1 MFFQKSII
9 EKRAQSRLPV
19 KLPIQYRLLDNPEQV
34 EKYRGKVALG
44 KDLSQD
50 GLFLKISP
58 DKSLQT
64 GEVIRLDITL
74 PEIAKHLFAFAEVM
88 WVNRLGAGVRLM
100 LMPDEDRQYLN
111 SYLDQIR
118 YS

>member
-1 MFFQKSII
+1 MFFQKSNI
-9 EKRAQSRLPV
+9 EKRTQSRLPV
-19 KLPIQYRLLDNPEQV
+19 KLPIQYRLLDNPEET

-50 GLFLKISP
+50 GLFLKIAP

-74 PEIAKHLFAFAEVM
+74 PEIAKRLFAFAEVA
-88 WVNRLGAGVRLM
+88 WVNKSGAGVRLM
-100 LMPDEDRQYLN
+100 LMPDEDRRYLN